1 MSLLNIEIAEFLVHA
16 KEKNKTLFES
26 KFPDMDYGK
35 AVVEPGICKS
45 ESESIEKT
53 HLDIYSLF
61 RSREPWNICLE
72 LLKGSFVLLKQAEG
86 LMENN
91 QSISDDFIPYIEH
104 LFRLTEVPYYHP
116 LYHKLGERKFIA
128 SIGGKARSHTYHPA
142 KQEAARLFESC
153 KPANG
158 WMSIAQ
164 AINEIDKKLYE
175 FIRARRIPLKQ
186 AALPE
191 TLRRWTRK
199 DTELRSA
206 LEKTLSTEARTRI
219 GTLK

>member
-1 MSLLNIEIAEFLVHA
+1 MSVLNIEIAEFLVHA

-35 AVVEPGICKS
+35 VVVEPGICKS

-53 HLDIYSLF
+53 HRDIYSLF
-61 RSREPWNICLE
+61 RSREPWNIGLE

-104 LFRLTEVPYYHP
+104 FFRLTEVPYYHP
-116 LYHKLGERKFIA
+116 LYHELGERKFIA
-128 SIGGKARSHTYHPA
+128 SIGGKARSQTYDPA
-142 KQEAARLFESC
+142 KQEAARLLLEC

-158 WMSIAQ
+158 WVSIAQ
-164 AINEIDKKLYE
+164 AINEVDGKLYE
-175 FIRARRIPLKQ
+175 FIKAQGIPLKQ
-186 AALPE
+186 SALPE
-191 TLRRWTRK
+191 TLRRWLRK
-199 DTELRSA
+199 DTALRSA
-206 LEKTLSTEARTRI
+206 LEETLSTEARRRI
-219 GTLK
+219 GL

>member
-1 MSLLNIEIAEFLVHA
+1 MSVLNIEIAEFLVHA

-35 AVVEPGICKS
+35 VVVEPGICKS

-53 HLDIYSLF
+53 HRDIYSLF
-61 RSREPWNICLE
+61 RSREPWNIGLE

-104 LFRLTEVPYYHP
+104 FFRLTEVPYYHP
-116 LYHKLGERKFIA
+116 LYHELGERKFIA
-128 SIGGKARSHTYHPA
+128 SIGGKARSQTYDPA
-142 KQEAARLFESC
+142 KQEAARLLLEC

-158 WMSIAQ
+158 WVSIAQ
-164 AINEIDKKLYE
+164 AINEVDGKLYE
-175 FIRARRIPLKQ
+175 FIKAQGIPLKQ
-186 AALPE
+186 SALPQ
-191 TLRRWTRK
+191 TLRRWLRK
-199 DTELRSA
+199 DTALRSA
-206 LEKTLSTEARTRI
+206 LEETLSTEARRRI
-219 GTLK
+219 GL